1 MPINPLSRARIAT
14 FTIRVPVRLTARLN
28 SAEMRSWLADF
39 LRQPH
44 ALPADPRSGQERIS
58 LTLPPQLVRDV
69 ASFLS
74 CSPSAALRRIAAERL
89 GISSDIPQATA
100 SDPIA
105 SYPSRYLAS
114 SQALAQ
120 PVPGNPRTGFK
131 APYLPPTE
139 LHEGIPAVHPPENL
153 IRIWPPAPTSSQP
166 NKKIPGSESLP
177 SGSVGKIF
185 ALHMAIS
192 LIPALVFFGW
202 HFLTSSSEGSE

>member
-1 MPINPLSRARIAT
+1 MPINLLSGARIAT
-14 FTIRVPVRLTARLN
+14 FTLRVPIRLAARLS

-44 ALPADPRSGQERIS
+44 ALPADPGSGEKRIS
-58 LTLPPQLVRDV
+58 LTLPPQLVRDA

-89 GISSDIPQATA
+89 GMSPDIAQGPA
-100 SDPIA
+100 SNA

-114 SQALAQ
+114 SQAPAR
-120 PVPGNPRTGFK
+120 PVLGNPRTGFK

-153 IRIWPPAPTSSQP
+153 IRIWPPAPASSGP

-177 SGSVGKIF
+177 GRSVRKIF
-185 ALHMAIS
+185 ALPMALS

-202 HFLTSSSEGSE
+202 HFLTSRSEGS